1 MDFQT
6 GQKENLCKGKM
17 QPYYVIEYVITDMII
32 LQHWISRQN
41 ISYTK
46 EDINSF
52 C

>member
-1 MDFQT
+1 M
-6 GQKENLCKGKM
+6 GEKGKGGGRVTRKM

-41 ISYTK
+41 IGYTK

>member
-1 MDFQT
+1 MGKGAGGD
-6 GQKENLCKGKM
+6 KENAAL
-17 QPYYVIEYVITDMII
+17 QIEYVITDMII

-46 EDINSF
+46 EDNSSF